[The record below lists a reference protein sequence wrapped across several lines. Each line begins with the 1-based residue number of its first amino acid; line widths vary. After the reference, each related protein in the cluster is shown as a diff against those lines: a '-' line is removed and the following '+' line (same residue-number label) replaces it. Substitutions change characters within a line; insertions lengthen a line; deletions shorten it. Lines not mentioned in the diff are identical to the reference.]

1 MLTPEQRQKVV
12 DEIVKSGNMF
22 IDSGSWNEAKGNVS
36 SATKILDAVVEK
48 HGPAEAY
55 VIIGMVTEALAEA
68 NKDKVLTNEITDEQ
82 YEEAVNTLVGIA
94 QTTLGDDV
102 TLKEYREG
110 TAAARDF
117 LDEMIFLYGS
127 DVARRIVDD
136 AHTRYDSLGV

>member
-68 NKDKVLTNEITDEQ
+68 NS
-82 YEEAVNTLVGIA
+82 
-94 QTTLGDDV
+94 
-102 TLKEYREG
+102 
-110 TAAARDF
+110 
-117 LDEMIFLYGS
+117 IFWNS
-127 DVARRIVDD
+127 VRWISFFADIRSTFCERASSNWARRRLVLE
-136 AHTRYDSLGV
+136 A